1 MRNPRNWLVGSALA
15 FLFVLMVWLAAE
27 NLRRQDER
35 LLPALATFSSQPS
48 GARALRLWL
57 DALGYPIVNRNPQQY
72 EIPRETRLLC
82 IFQPR
87 DSFTPEELETLD
99 AWVSAGGHLL
109 FVTDQPFYF
118 TNALL
123 EHFEIEILTADEST
137 VSSNF
142 PTVTSRAQLAQ
153 SHYLKM
159 SHAGFQNILSNGD
172 GAVAMWFAHGEG
184 QVLVTT
190 LTDSFSNAGL
200 QVQDNPRLVL
210 SLIEY
215 ASDFSAPAETPI
227 WFDEFHHGEPPRNS
241 KGLTESLYGTAPGKA
256 FLLAVA
262 ILLVAL
268 WLSGKPLG
276 RPFPLPNT
284 AEVRAPKE
292 YVSAIANLFRRA
304 NQTATIAQHYLQS
317 LKRNY
322 SQRYRIPADLPTDDW
337 LRAVESTCPDADIP
351 TLRKIIHNLQ
361 NPRINP
367 NDLLK
372 LAHQVSELI
381 EKRKIK

>member
-15 FLFVLMVWLAAE
+15 CLFVLTVWLVAE
-27 NLRRQDER
+27 SLRRQDER
-35 LLPALATFSSQPS
+35 LLPELATFSSQPN
-48 GARALRLWL
+48 GARAVRLWL
-57 DALGYPIVNRNPQQY
+57 EALGYPIVNRNPQRY
-72 EIPRETRLLC
+72 LIPAETRLLC
-82 IFQPR
+82 IFQPQ
-87 DSFTPEELETLD
+87 DVFTPEELETLD
-99 AWVSAGGHLL
+99 AWVKAGGRLL
-109 FVTDQPFYF
+109 LVTDDPFYLRS
-118 TNALL
+118 ALL
-123 EHFEIEILTADEST
+123 EQFDIEILVENEQA
-137 VSSNF
+137 VSPNL
-142 PTVTSRAQLAQ
+142 PTVTSRADLAK
-153 SHYLKM
+153 SRYLK
-159 SHAGFQNILSNGD
+159 SPHAELQNILTNGE
-172 GAVAMWFAHGEG
+172 GAVAIWFRYGEG

-200 QVQDNPRLVL
+200 QAQDNPRLAL

-215 ASDFSAPAETPI
+215 ASNFSDPAETPI
-227 WFDEFHHGEPPRNS
+227 WFDEFHHGEQPRDS

-256 FLLAVA
+256 FLLAVV

-268 WLSGKPLG
+268 WLSGKPFG
-276 RPFPLPNT
+276 RTLPLPTT

-304 NQTATIAQHYLQS
+304 KQESTIAQHYLQS
-317 LKRNY
+317 LKRDY

-351 TLRKIIHNLQ
+351 ALRKMIHHLQ
-361 NPRINP
+361 DPRITQ